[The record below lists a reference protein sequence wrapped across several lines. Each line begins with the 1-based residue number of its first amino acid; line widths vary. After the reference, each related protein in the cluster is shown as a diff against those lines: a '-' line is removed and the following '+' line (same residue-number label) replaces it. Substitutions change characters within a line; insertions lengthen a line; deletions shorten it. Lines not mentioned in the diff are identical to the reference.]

1 MERKRETGREII
13 DKVIWNLC
21 RGWYGDLSR
30 ERVSFT
36 FNLIK
41 FAGFLGREI
50 MIVKHDTYS
59 INCYII
65 LRLPIA
71 LRIIIRI
78 EHLTILITITR
89 LHL

>member
-21 RGWYGDLSR
+21 GGGDLLR

-41 FAGFLGREI
+41 FASLLGREI
-50 MIVKHDTYS
+50 VIVKHGTYG
-59 INCYII
+59 INCYIF

-71 LRIIIRI
+71 LRIIIKI
-78 EHLTILITITR
+78 EHLTSLTTITR